1 MDEMTK
7 IQPQTEHGIGRSRI
21 PLLPSL
27 AAGDGR
33 FWGAPAAIAEAQSI
47 WRKEGYGSLDRGV
60 RRKFLG
66 LLVSKFPFQDGVN
79 WGGAIWQHFFSPTD
93 YIGKEYVFSSSGFP
107 SPAVFSEKEAPWP
120 SWPTP
125 WNISSRQ
132 REGFHVHK
140 NGWNS
145 GKAAVCNWRHFCWGS
160 PSLQMG
166 MGQNRIG
173 VPKPPSWEW
182 PVIECNIFHVK
193 NLCWCW
199 VQSYLDSWMVTIFPK
214 SA

>member
-47 WRKEGYGSLDRGV
+47 WRKDGYGSLDRGV

-79 WGGAIWQHFFSPTD
+79 
-93 YIGKEYVFSSSGFP
+93 
-107 SPAVFSEKEAPWP
+107 
-120 SWPTP
+120 
-125 WNISSRQ
+125 
-132 REGFHVHK
+132 
-140 NGWNS
+140 
-145 GKAAVCNWRHFCWGS
+145 
-160 PSLQMG
+160 
-166 MGQNRIG
+166 
-173 VPKPPSWEW
+173 
-182 PVIECNIFHVK
+182 
-193 NLCWCW
+193 
-199 VQSYLDSWMVTIFPK
+199 
-214 SA
+214 